1 MICSTFI
8 SNLSVSESKAD
19 NESFA
24 DFNSAFGNTGEECFF
39 ICILLLYFVSIEVE
53 ILFSII
59 NVSHIN

>member
-39 ICILLLYFVSIEVE
+39 ICILLYFVSIEVE